1 LPKTQFLFPID
12 PSSSKSSE
20 NVGAPHSKNVI
31 VAANTVSLIW
41 SFLVDGADQLYPD
54 TPTLDRHRERLK
66 PQLAPAQ
73 YTPGRNQQLRHFDW
87 GETVGALEH
96 PGATG
101 RIAK

>member
-1 LPKTQFLFPID
+1 
-12 PSSSKSSE
+12 
-20 NVGAPHSKNVI
+20 VI

-41 SFLVDGADQLYPD
+41 SFLVDGVDQSSPD
-54 TPTLDRHRERLK
+54 TPTLDRYRERLK

-101 RIAK
+101 RIAKWRSPESVEALLLLFTTRRNTM